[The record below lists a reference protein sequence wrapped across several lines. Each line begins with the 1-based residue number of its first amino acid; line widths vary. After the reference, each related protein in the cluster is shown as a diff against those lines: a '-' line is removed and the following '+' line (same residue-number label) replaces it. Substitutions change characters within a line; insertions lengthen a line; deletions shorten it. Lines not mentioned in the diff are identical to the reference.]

1 MLVGD
6 HPPNSYTIGV
16 FPIYADTRYL
26 MSKQSNLGNK
36 VPNNI
41 FKRFSVYLQD
51 FKLAF
56 AVAIIGMV
64 GYSVIDVL
72 VLAQLETLVD
82 DSLGQGNYEYLRL
95 AAYCIVPIFLFRG
108 ILNFLGTYSVSWIGN
123 HVVMRMRQ
131 QLFSRYIHFPVEF
144 HDNNS
149 TGQLI
154 SKVIYD
160 TEQVA
165 QASSKAL
172 ITLVR
177 EGALVIGLLIAMFY
191 KSWQLSLI
199 FILIGPL
206 VAVIVAVV
214 SKRFR
219 LVSKRIQDAMGGL
232 TSAVEQVLK
241 GHKVVLMF
249 GGQELENKSF
259 AQKNNNNRQQN
270 MKLVVA
276 RILSVSSIQVIASI
290 ALAVVLYV
298 ASYPGLVN
306 SLTPGVFVSVVVFMT
321 MLLKPLKQLT
331 TVNSQFQKGMAA
343 CLSIFDVLDQQ
354 IEEDKG
360 TQNIDRVQGK
370 IDFNNVTFC
379 YPSKE
384 HAALKNLSFSV
395 KPGQTLALVGRSG
408 SGKSTIS
415 SLLTRFYD
423 NQSGEI
429 RLDDMLLRDIP
440 LKDLRRQFALVSQNV
455 VLFNDTIANNIAYGS
470 QGKVSREQILAA
482 AKTAHVLEFLDQL
495 PDGLETVI
503 GENGLMLSGGQRQ
516 RLAIARALL
525 LDAPILILDEA
536 TSALDTESERLIQ
549 DALEQLQ
556 QNRTSIVVAHRLSTI
571 ENADTILVIE
581 AGEIIEQGDHQSLL
595 TQNGAYSQLYHM
607 QFGEEP
613 VAK

>member
-1 MLVGD
+1 
-6 HPPNSYTIGV
+6 
-16 FPIYADTRYL
+16 
-26 MSKQSNLGNK
+26 MSTHTNLD
-36 VPNNI
+36 PQEPSSI
-41 FKRFSVYLQD
+41 FRRFRVYLKD
-51 FKLAF
+51 YKLAF
-56 AVAIIGMV
+56 ALAIMGMV

-82 DSLGQGNYEYLRL
+82 DSLGQGDYEYLRL
-95 AAYCIVPIFLFRG
+95 AAYFIVPIFIFRG

-165 QASSKAL
+165 NASSRAL
-172 ITLVR
+172 IILVR

-206 VAVIVAVV
+206 VAVIVSVV

-219 LVSKRIQDAMGGL
+219 LVSRRIQDAMGGL
-232 TSAVEQVLK
+232 TSSVEQVLK

-249 GGQELENKSF
+249 GGQDIENDSF
-259 AQKNNNNRQQN
+259 ADKNNHNRQQN

-298 ASYPGLVN
+298 ASTPGLVAT
-306 SLTPGVFVSVVVFMT
+306 LTPGVFVSIVVFMT

-331 TVNSQFQKGMAA
+331 TVNSEFQKGMAA
-343 CLSIFDVLDQQ
+343 CVSIFNVLDQQ

-360 TQNIDRVQGK
+360 TQRITKAQGK
-370 IDFNNVTFC
+370 IDFNDVTFS

-384 HAALKNLSFSV
+384 HAAIKHLSFSV
-395 KPGQTLALVGRSG
+395 KPGQTFALVGRSG

-423 NQSGEI
+423 NQTGEI
-429 RLDDMLLRDIP
+429 LLDDVLLRNIP
-440 LKDLRRQFALVSQNV
+440 LKDLRRQFALVSQHV

-470 QGKVSREQILAA
+470 EGKVSREQILAA
-482 AKTAHVLEFLDQL
+482 AETAHVMEFLEQL
-495 PDGLETVI
+495 PEGLDTIV
-503 GENGLMLSGGQRQ
+503 GENGFMLSGGQRQ

-549 DALEQLQ
+549 DALEKLQ

-571 ENADTILVIE
+571 ENADTILVVE
-581 AGEIIEQGDHQSLL
+581 AGEILEQGNHQSLL
-595 TQNGAYSQLYHM
+595 AQNGVYSQLYNM
-607 QFGEEP
+607 QFGEEL
-613 VAK
+613 VVK

>member
-1 MLVGD
+1 
-6 HPPNSYTIGV
+6 
-16 FPIYADTRYL
+16 
-26 MSKQSNLGNK
+26 MSKNK
-36 VPNNI
+36 TTNAELPTSI
-41 FKRFSVYLQD
+41 FKRFRVYLTD
-51 FKLAF
+51 FKFAF
-56 AVAIIGMV
+56 FIAVIGMI

-95 AAYCIVPIFLFRG
+95 AAYCIVPIFILRG
-108 ILNFLGTYSVSWIGN
+108 LLNFLGTYSVSWIGN

-131 QLFSRYIHFPVEF
+131 QLFSRYIHLPVEF
-144 HDNNS
+144 HDSNS
-149 TGQLI
+149 TGKLI

-165 QASSKAL
+165 NASSKAL
-172 ITLVR
+172 IILVR
-177 EGALVIGLLIAMFY
+177 EGALVLGLLIAMFY

-206 VAVIVAVV
+206 VAIVVSVV

-219 LVSKRIQDAMGGL
+219 LVSRRIQDAMGGL
-232 TSAVEQVLK
+232 TSSVEQVLK

-249 GGQELENKSF
+249 GGQELEEQQFSE
-259 AQKNNNNRQQN
+259 KNNHNRQQN
-270 MKLVVA
+270 MKLIVA
-276 RILSVSSIQVIASI
+276 RILSVSSIQVIASV

-298 ASYPGLVN
+298 ASEPELVT

-331 TVNSQFQKGMAA
+331 TVNSEFQKGMAA
-343 CLSIFDVLDQQ
+343 CVSIFEVLDQQ
-354 IEEDKG
+354 PEQDGGIKDLQRAKG
-360 TQNIDRVQGK
+360 QIA
-370 IDFNNVTFC
+370 FENVTFS
-379 YPSKE
+379 YPGKDTP
-384 HAALKNLSFSV
+384 ALEDISFTV
-395 KPGQTLALVGRSG
+395 KPGETCALVGRSG

-415 SLLTRFYD
+415 SLLTRFYN
-423 NQSGEI
+423 NQSGNI
-429 RLDDMLLRDIP
+429 LLDDIGLQDIP
-440 LKDLRRQFALVSQNV
+440 LKNLRSQFALVSQHV

-470 QGKVSREQILAA
+470 EGKVSRAQILVAA
-482 AKTAHVLEFLDQL
+482 ETAHVLEFLEQL
-495 PDGLETVI
+495 PDGLDTVV
-503 GENGLMLSGGQRQ
+503 GENGFMLSGGQRQ

-549 DALEQLQ
+549 DALEKLQ

-581 AGEIIEQGDHQSLL
+581 AGKIVEQGNHQSLL
-595 TQNGAYSQLYHM
+595 AQSGHYSQLYNM
-607 QFGEEP
+607 QFGEEL
-613 VAK
+613 AEK